1 MFSLV
6 KHQQESFIL
15 YLETDA
21 IYNNIA
27 KDFETRFDTSNHE
40 LDRPFLKEKNKRL
53 IGYELGGKI
62 MKKCVRL
69 GTKTYSYL
77 IDDSRVKTKKNKRN
91 KKVRHKKINLKIIKT
106 V

>member
-21 IYNNIA
+21 IYNDIA

-40 LDRPFLKEKNKRL
+40 LDRTFLKEKNKRL

-77 IDDSRVKTKKNKRN
+77 IDDSRVKTKKKKRN